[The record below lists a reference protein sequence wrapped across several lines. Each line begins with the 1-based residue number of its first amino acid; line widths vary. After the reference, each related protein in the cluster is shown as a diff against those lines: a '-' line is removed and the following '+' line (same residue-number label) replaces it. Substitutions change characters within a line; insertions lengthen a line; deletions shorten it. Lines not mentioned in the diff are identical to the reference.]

1 MRIEKWKRGIYMLN
15 LLGAGVGF
23 FDQLIST
30 FSKIGSK
37 VPIDYVF
44 IGAIGL
50 LIAMFIVA
58 FILIRSTYEFKI
70 DRNVKKINAFLT
82 KNPVLTDENLVEIN
96 KKFKQVPK
104 TFRSAWQEYVLN
116 RDKLP
121 SEYMSTLRCVD
132 QPSKNSTLNN
142 LVNATTFFTIAI
154 AFISMLLNAFN
165 VMAENDIAYEF
176 PDYFL
181 LIGTTPLI
189 VLTVGLLVVAF
200 IRLWYSYFSADLYD
214 DFHDFE
220 RLINKSC
227 STMPAYIDYE
237 VLFTDREIKEG
248 IPVLQE
254 YLEKRAIQEQR
265 EREEAQINSIKFEDF
280 DFDEIGVENAL
291 LLERAMRECE
301 KYFNVKHTLNE
312 NIMAKEDEINK
323 YQRHFDEVTKEFERK
338 SQTLRENI
346 EQLNE

>member
-1 MRIEKWKRGIYMLN
+1 MHRIMRIEKWKRGIYMLN

-121 SEYMSTLRCVD
+121 SEYMSTLRCVVALYL
-132 QPSKNSTLNN
+132 QFSKHPLS
-142 LVNATTFFTIAI
+142 ACCMRD
-154 AFISMLLNAFN
+154 SMA
-165 VMAENDIAYEF
+165 
-176 PDYFL
+176 
-181 LIGTTPLI
+181 
-189 VLTVGLLVVAF
+189 
-200 IRLWYSYFSADLYD
+200 R
-214 DFHDFE
+214 
-220 RLINKSC
+220 
-227 STMPAYIDYE
+227 PA
-237 VLFTDREIKEG
+237 VR
-248 IPVLQE
+248 
-254 YLEKRAIQEQR
+254 
-265 EREEAQINSIKFEDF
+265 
-280 DFDEIGVENAL
+280 
-291 LLERAMRECE
+291 
-301 KYFNVKHTLNE
+301 
-312 NIMAKEDEINK
+312 
-323 YQRHFDEVTKEFERK
+323 
-338 SQTLRENI
+338 
-346 EQLNE
+346 